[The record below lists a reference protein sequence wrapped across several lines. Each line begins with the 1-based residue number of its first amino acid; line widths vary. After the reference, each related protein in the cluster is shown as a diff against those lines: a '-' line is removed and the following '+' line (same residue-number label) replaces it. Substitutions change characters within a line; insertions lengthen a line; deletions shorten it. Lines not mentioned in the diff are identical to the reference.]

1 MKIAHREIGPTHPP
15 LVIAEIGIN
24 HGGSLDVAK
33 QMVRLAHLAG
43 CECIKHQTHFLD
55 DEMTDEAK
63 SIFPPNAD
71 VSIWHVMERCA
82 LSANDEVALKDYT
95 ESLGMIYISTPFSR
109 KASDFLA
116 EIGVPAFKIGSG
128 EADNLP
134 LIRHIARFG
143 KPVILSTGMQTIAT
157 IRESVGILDASG
169 VDYALLEC
177 TNLYPSPPEI
187 VSLQGVTNLK
197 VAFPRAVVGFSDHS
211 IGPEMALASVA
222 LGACILE
229 RHYTDTRYRVGPDI
243 INSMD
248 PAELRFL
255 IDRSRE
261 IHTALMN
268 PKKRTEA
275 EEPVY
280 RFARASVVAD
290 RDLPQGHVI
299 TEADIWARRPGSGQ
313 IAGYD
318 FDLVVGQRLTRAVT
332 RNTQLTWADLGLTGR
347 PATASK
353 RD

>member
-1 MKIAHREIGPTHPP
+1 MKIAHREIGPNHPP

-24 HGGSLDVAK
+24 HGGSLEVAK
-33 QMVRLAHLAG
+33 EMVRLAAGAG
-43 CECIKHQTHFLD
+43 CELIKHQTHFIE

-63 SIFPPNAD
+63 AIFPPNAD

-82 LSANDEVALKDYT
+82 LSADDEVALKAYT

-109 KASDFLA
+109 KAADFLN

-134 LIRHIARFG
+134 LIRHIARMG
-143 KPVILSTGMQTIAT
+143 KPVILSTGMQTID
-157 IRESVGILDASG
+157 SVRASVAILDAAG
-169 VDYALLEC
+169 IDYALLEC

-187 VSLQGVTNLK
+187 VSLQGVTDLK
-197 VAFPRAVVGFSDHS
+197 RAFPRAVVGFSDHS

-229 RHYTDTRYRVGPDI
+229 RHYTDTRYRKGPDI

-248 PAELRFL
+248 PSELRHL

-261 IHTALMN
+261 IWIAANN

-290 RDLPQGHVI
+290 RDLPAGHLI
-299 TEADIWARRPGSGQ
+299 AEADIWARRPGSGE

-318 FDLVVGQRLTRAVT
+318 FDKVVGRRLTRAVT
-332 RNTQLTWADLGLTGR
+332 RNTQLKWSDLG
-347 PATASK
+347 S
-353 RD
+353 